1 MKTRSQG
8 ENPLLMVLGCC
19 DDDQAGGLPLQVLPH
34 LLQHQGLH
42 FPHLGHTGSTC
53 ESFVPTVLPGWKPG
67 ANYFLKQLILL
78 TFTVS
83 LESE

>member
-1 MKTRSQG
+1 
-8 ENPLLMVLGCC
+8 MVLGCC
-19 DDDQAGGLPLQVLPH
+19 DDDQAGGLPIQVLSG
-34 LLQHQGLH
+34 LLQHQGLG
-42 FPHLGHTGSTC
+42 FPYFCHTAGSTC
-53 ESFVPTVLPGWKPG
+53 ESFVPTVLPGWKPV

>member
-1 MKTRSQG
+1 
-8 ENPLLMVLGCC
+8 MVLGCC